1 MAIISVDVSI
11 VIPLYNK
18 ESYINRVLECMEDQE
33 FTNWECIIVNDGST
47 DNSLEIINKIFSHS
61 LKTNQQIDC

>member
-1 MAIISVDVSI
+1 MEIKASIILPCYNGGLYIEKTIFSI
-11 VIPLYNK
+11 
-18 ESYINRVLECMEDQE
+18 INQS
-33 FTNWECIIVNDGST
+33 FKNWECIIVNDGST